1 MIRRKAK
8 KETLDE
14 PPLKKQ
20 KIDESCDDC
29 VYRGS
34 SASLRIL
41 FDEYCTEYCDNPSRI
56 VDDAIRD
63 YLEHKLKN
71 VLQVCRTGNLK
82 LIKSM
87 VENGFSLRS
96 KSKCGETCLLVAC
109 EEGNLELVT
118 FLIENG
124 SSTNER
130 DNTGSTSL
138 LIASTKGF

>member
-41 FDEYCTEYCDNPSRI
+41 MNI
-56 VDDAIRD
+56 VQSIVIIH
-63 YLEHKLKN
+63 L
-71 VLQVCRTGNLK
+71 VLWMMLYG
-82 LIKSM
+82 I
-87 VENGFSLRS
+87 
-96 KSKCGETCLLVAC
+96 
-109 EEGNLELVT
+109 
-118 FLIENG
+118 I
-124 SSTNER
+124 
-130 DNTGSTSL
+130 
-138 LIASTKGF
+138 